1 MNSANSLISNYCFS
15 CGEGCL
21 HDSRYNF
28 DLSHRGKPGG
38 SAEHPTLTFPQ
49 IAPGLGSSVLG
60 WGFFDVAYNWK
71 KPDVMRSSYSDM

>member
-1 MNSANSLISNYCFS
+1 MNSANSLISNYCHG

-38 SAEHPTLTFPQ
+38 STAHPTLTFSALSGNSTQ
-49 IAPGLGSSVLG
+49 AEMIF
-60 WGFFDVAYNWK
+60 FFDWAYKWEATCNEK
-71 KPDVMRSSYSDM
+71 QLK